1 MYSVLERY
9 GFSVN
14 DISKLREYCR
24 DFSIEL
30 TDHQLEQF
38 QQYYE
43 LLIEWNEKMN
53 LTSITEFD
61 DVLKKHF
68 LDSLSLVKADQ
79 VDLIGM
85 ICEKDSPA
93 SKDLHKKLR
102 LLDIGTGAGFPA
114 IPLKI
119 GFPDLSVT
127 MLDSLNKRIRFLD
140 EVIAQLDLQ
149 DIAALHG
156 RAEDYAGKSSKSDK
170 EDRSNLFDSS
180 DKTDPSDQKDLS
192 HMCCRENFDIVV
204 SRAVANL
211 ATLSEYCLPY
221 VKEGGIFVA
230 YKSEELV
237 QEQKNAEHAI
247 SILGGK
253 IEEVIQFTLP
263 YTEFHRSLCVI
274 RKVRPTPKKYPRKAG
289 TPAKEPLK

>member
-1 MYSVLERY
+1 M
-9 GFSVN
+9 N

-24 DFSIEL
+24 EFSIEL
-30 TDHQLEQF
+30 TDQQLEQF
-38 QQYYE
+38 QKYYE

-68 LDSLSLVKADQ
+68 LDSLSLVKADK
-79 VDLIGM
+79 VNLIGM
-85 ICEKDSPA
+85 ICEQNSSA

-119 GFPDLSVT
+119 GFPDLCVT
-127 MLDSLNKRIRFLD
+127 MLDSLNKRIHFLD
-140 EVIAQLDLQ
+140 EVIAQLDLK

-156 RAEDYAGKSSKSDK
+156 RAEDYAGKSPKLDKSDQ
-170 EDRSNLFDSS
+170 S
-180 DKTDPSDQKDLS
+180 DLS
-192 HMCCRENFDIVV
+192 QMCCRENFDIVV

-211 ATLSEYCLPY
+211 STLSEYCLPY

-253 IEEVIQFTLP
+253 IEEVIPFTLP

>member
-1 MYSVLERY
+1 MYVDLERY
-9 GFSVN
+9 GFRVN
-14 DISKLREYCR
+14 DISKLREYCKE
-24 DFSIEL
+24 FSIEL

-38 QQYYE
+38 QKYYE

-114 IPLKI
+114 IPVKI
-119 GFPDLSVT
+119 AFPDLSVT

-156 RAEDYAGKSSKSDK
+156 RAEDYAGKIRKLDK
-170 EDRSNLFDSS
+170 LDSSNLLDSS
-180 DKTDPSDQKDLS
+180 VQSDLS
-192 HMCCRENFDIVV
+192 QMCCRENFDIVV

-211 ATLSEYCLPY
+211 STLSEYCLPY

-253 IEEVIQFTLP
+253 IEEVIPFTLP